1 MNTAIENTL
10 CTNTEWIGRSHCNQ
24 CHIRRLMLFSEL
36 PDSAFEHLLQ
46 PIDHFLHSPGSVIYQ
61 AATHKKFVYSIR
73 RGMVKLVHDSK
84 DGTNRIVRLLG
95 PGSAIG
101 LELLDGAD
109 AYHHAAVAVTKVDLC
124 RIPVS
129 TIRQLE
135 DEYPVLCEH
144 VGKLLQKQ
152 LDLADKWIVTLGGG
166 TARQRVAHLLLIL
179 HEFFANEDGTFILL
193 NREDMAAMIGIVVE
207 TVSRVIADF
216 KRQKI
221 IYKTKDKLYRC
232 NVAALQKL
240 SQQH

>member
-1 MNTAIENTL
+1 MKKEIKNTTCSNAELTGSSY
-10 CTNTEWIGRSHCNQ
+10 CDVH
-24 CHIRRLMLFSEL
+24 HIRRLILFSEL

-46 PIDHFLHSPGSVIYQ
+46 PIDHFRHSSGSVIYQ
-61 AATHKKFVYSIR
+61 AATHKKFVYSIKH
-73 RGMVKLVHDSK
+73 GMVKLVHISK

-95 PGSAIG
+95 PGSTIG
-101 LELLDGAD
+101 LELLNGAD
-109 AYHHAAVAVTKVDLC
+109 AYHHAAVAVTRVDLC

-135 DEYPVLCEH
+135 NKYPVLFEH

-166 TARQRVAHLLLIL
+166 TSRQRVAHLLLIL
-179 HEFFANEDGTFILL
+179 NEIFADEDGTFILL
-193 NREDMAAMIGIVVE
+193 NRGDMAAMIGIVVE

-221 IYKTKDKLYRC
+221 LFKTKDKHYRC

-240 SQQH
+240 TQQH

>member
-1 MNTAIENTL
+1 M
-10 CTNTEWIGRSHCNQ
+10 GRSYCDK
-24 CHIRRLMLFSEL
+24 CHNRRLMLFSEL

-46 PIDHFLHSPGSVIYQ
+46 PIDHFRHSSGSVIYQ
-61 AATHKKFVYSIR
+61 ATTHKKFVYSIR
-73 RGMVKLVHDSK
+73 EGMVKLVHISQ

-95 PGSAIG
+95 PGSTIG
-101 LELLDGAD
+101 LELLYGAD
-109 AYHHAAVAVTKVDLC
+109 AYHHIAVAVTKVDLC

-135 DEYPVLCEH
+135 NKYPVLYEH

-166 TARQRVAHLLLIL
+166 TSRQRVAHLLLIL
-179 HEFFANEDGTFILL
+179 HEFFADKDGAFILL

-207 TVSRVIADF
+207 TVSRVVAEF

-221 IYKTKDKLYRC
+221 LYKTKDKLYMC

-240 SQQH
+240 TQQH